1 MAGSKTARALAENVR
16 LLKDAAGL
24 SEKQLEKRTAA
35 VGMKVSSSAIGYVLN
50 YRDEND
56 RHATLNTIEGLA
68 RVFNV
73 DPAQLLI
80 PGFAQ
85 QRNPSSA
92 APNLLAFEPRRTK
105 KDQAHAK
112 ATPATLDTDLLETLI
127 EGAQTLKR
135 RTAKQKAELI
145 ASVYTK
151 IQMGDESRSREN
163 IVKLLRSA

>member
-1 MAGSKTARALAENVR
+1 MTGSKTARALAENVR

-56 RHATLNTIEGLA
+56 RHATLNTVEGLA

-85 QRNPSSA
+85 QRSPSST

-112 ATPATLDTDLLETLI
+112 ATPATLDTELLETLL
-127 EGAQTLKR
+127 EGAQKLKR
-135 RTAKQKAELI
+135 RTSKQKAELV
-145 ASVYTK
+145 ARVYLQIVT
-151 IQMGDESRSREN
+151 GAESGSKDN
-163 IVKLLRSA
+163 VVKLLRSA